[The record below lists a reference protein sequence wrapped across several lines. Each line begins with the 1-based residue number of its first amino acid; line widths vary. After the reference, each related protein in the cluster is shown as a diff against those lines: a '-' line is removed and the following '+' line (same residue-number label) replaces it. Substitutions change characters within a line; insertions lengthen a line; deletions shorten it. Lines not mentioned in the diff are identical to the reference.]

1 VTRGTH
7 GSDASADRAKSA
19 GLSSGWQMMAE
30 SNRRDLEGGPQDG
43 GVGRHRKRLGLP
55 RTAGEMAVQASFN
68 HHSNFSSQQGLVR
81 LVGHREPR

>member
-1 VTRGTH
+1 M
-7 GSDASADRAKSA
+7 ADRSKSSSS
-19 GLSSGWQMMAE
+19 SSGSQISGLQMMAG
-30 SNRRDLEGGPQDG
+30 SGRRNLDPGLPD
-43 GVGRHRKRLGLP
+43 VGFLRYRDRLGLP